1 MNTST
6 IFSSS
11 LWNLLSLNY
20 KLILWALL
28 ITCTV
33 PSLFPVVAG
42 TIDVSPVDITI
53 IFQIWSMLADYEQ

>member
-28 ITCTV
+28 ITI
-33 PSLFPVVAG
+33 FPVVAG
-42 TIDVSPVDITI
+42 TIDVSSVDITI